1 MLFRIIVSVGL
12 LAVGYYVG
20 HEIGRA
26 EPIRKDLKDLR
37 DKEDEKNTTSKT
49 RVSRTPPEDPNS

>member
-1 MLFRIIVSVGL
+1 MFFRIIVSVGL
-12 LAVGYYVG
+12 LALGYYVG

-37 DKEDEKNTTSKT
+37 DNEDEKITASKV